1 MASDL
6 IINFGNILE
15 TPTIFPDERGQV
27 QVTITNQGDQAVTQ
41 PFNLSLYA
49 STNPNLDSLNQ
60 LEQGTLQVLRG
71 KDELLGTLT
80 TDDDFNPGQ
89 SRTFTLDFASQEFRT
104 ASVVSPGAYFLIAEV
119 DSGNTIPEGNE
130 GNNIAEGEN
139 SQFIST
145 DGTDVVLDWNSTLLN
160 AIQAVATRPIT
171 SPPFAARNAAIVH
184 RAIYEALSEASG
196 TAGASREAAVVGAA
210 HQALSRLYG
219 TLGVENPT
227 QGRIDAQA
235 AFDAQRNRSR
245 EEIQDSAT
253 AENAGFDI
261 GVRIANRIVDERR
274 NDGSAG
280 ADDVPYLEG
289 DEPGEWRPTFTRGE
303 TAPSF
308 GEALLPGWGEVTPF
322 DASSVEDLLDVL
334 PNRVLDD
341 VFVNRVVTDGPPE
354 LGTIQYGLSVNAVK
368 FLGDIDRYRD
378 PNINLTENQAEIAY
392 FWSYDRPDT
401 FGPPGQ
407 WQEIAQE
414 IALQQNNTLEENATL
429 FAQLTTAMANAG
441 IVAWDLKYGLG
452 GDDSLGFN
460 QWRPITAI
468 REAPGRINDPTWE
481 PLLDTPPFPD
491 YVSGHAAFGGA
502 AGRVLRRF
510 YNTNN
515 ISFDIPSQDLPGEFR
530 QYDSFSE
537 AVRENALSRIYGGIH
552 IGEASLD
559 GVLAGIIV
567 GEAAANFASDNFS
580 TIA

>member
-1 MASDL
+1 
-6 IINFGNILE
+6 
-15 TPTIFPDERGQV
+15 
-27 QVTITNQGDQAVTQ
+27 
-41 PFNLSLYA
+41 
-49 STNPNLDSLNQ
+49 
-60 LEQGTLQVLRG
+60 
-71 KDELLGTLT
+71 
-80 TDDDFNPGQ
+80 
-89 SRTFTLDFASQEFRT
+89 
-104 ASVVSPGAYFLIAEV
+104 
-119 DSGNTIPEGNE
+119 
-130 GNNIAEGEN
+130 
-139 SQFIST
+139 
-145 DGTDVVLDWNSTLLN
+145 
-160 AIQAVATRPIT
+160 
-171 SPPFAARNAAIVH
+171 
-184 RAIYEALSEASG
+184 
-196 TAGASREAAVVGAA
+196 
-210 HQALSRLYG
+210 
-219 TLGVENPT
+219 
-227 QGRIDAQA
+227 
-235 AFDAQRNRSR
+235 
-245 EEIQDSAT
+245 
-253 AENAGFDI
+253 
-261 GVRIANRIVDERR
+261 
-274 NDGSAG
+274 
-280 ADDVPYLEG
+280 
-289 DEPGEWRPTFTRGE
+289 
-303 TAPSF
+303 
-308 GEALLPGWGEVTPF
+308 LPGWGEVTPF

-515 ISFDIPSQDLPGEFR
+515 ISFDIPSQDLPGKFR

-537 AVRENALSRIYGGIH
+537 AVTENALSRIYGGIH